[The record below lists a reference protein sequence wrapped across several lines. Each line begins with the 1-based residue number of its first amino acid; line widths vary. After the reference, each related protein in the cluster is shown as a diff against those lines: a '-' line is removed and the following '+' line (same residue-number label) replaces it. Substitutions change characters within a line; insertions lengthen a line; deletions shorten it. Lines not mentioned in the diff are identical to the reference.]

1 MLKLVNH
8 SSESTLSHPSRALL
22 SLFILPEE
30 TGTTRTGTGESLMT
44 KITMSSLETQS
55 SEEMKVMQLGG
66 KMKIMQL
73 GGGKMITQPG
83 GQIAMFQE
91 ETGSSDAEWITKDTE
106 KLKMTVGVIW
116 FRTELIAPECIGMTW
131 VGLQWLQALFAL
143 ARGFVQPQFLLT
155 S

>member
-1 MLKLVNH
+1 
-8 SSESTLSHPSRALL
+8 
-22 SLFILPEE
+22 
-30 TGTTRTGTGESLMT
+30 MT

-66 KMKIMQL
+66 EMKTMQL

-106 KLKMTVGVIW
+106 KLKMTLGVIW

-131 VGLQWLQALFAL
+131 AGLQWLQALFAL

-155 S
+155 SG